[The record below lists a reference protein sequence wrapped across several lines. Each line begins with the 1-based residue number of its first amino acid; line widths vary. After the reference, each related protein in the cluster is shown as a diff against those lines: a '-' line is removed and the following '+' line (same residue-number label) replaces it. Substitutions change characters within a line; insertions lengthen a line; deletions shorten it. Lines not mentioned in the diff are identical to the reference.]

1 MKWIGFPKSQ
11 CTWEPVAHL
20 LNSME
25 LVKGYE
31 EGLKEEERECYDDE
45 GMDLEGVEFVVI
57 TDKKGTVIECE
68 EDKGKQEEGEEG
80 EGSWD
85 RDGEEEGRE
94 PNKKIKVVEV
104 RELKKR
110 GRKPKNPQGENV

>member
-80 EGSWD
+80 AGE
-85 RDGEEEGRE
+85 DGEADKEGRE
-94 PNKKIKVVEV
+94 PSKKIKVVEV
-104 RELKKR
+104 KELKKR
-110 GRKPKNPQGENV
+110 GRKPKNP

>member
-1 MKWIGFPKSQ
+1 
-11 CTWEPVAHL
+11 
-20 LNSME
+20 ME

-80 EGSWD
+80 EGE
-85 RDGEEEGRE
+85 DGEADKEGRE
-94 PNKKIKVVEV
+94 PSKKIKVVEV
-104 RELKKR
+104 KELKKR
-110 GRKPKNPQGENV
+110 GRKPKNP